1 MSIKTSEL
9 QQLQSILGT
18 DSLLADTA
26 AAGTGRLSLARAAE
40 FFGAELVKPANPVG
54 AALSNKAALSAQ
66 QTVEKA
72 AETWSSKEVAAA
84 ELPAYIDS
92 LPRLLTTN
100 LIITVSSGNVPGN
113 LAIKGFYGTGSL
125 TIQVAEGAEVVC
137 QGSVTALNCG
147 LYVDL
152 KGLKLYSANGIAANA
167 SIVTA
172 RNCSVNRT
180 ETENSSTGA
189 YACHGGALTLYDCA
203 LHGYTYALNAQSCG
217 IITAHNCTGSEN
229 IYGTMVVMG
238 GIVLLSGTTPDLMGG
253 NANTKGGGIIAKAN
267 GTLL

>member
-9 QQLQSILGT
+9 QQLQSILGA

-66 QTVEKA
+66 QTVEA
-72 AETWSSKEVAAA
+72 TAETWTSKEVEAA
-84 ELPAYIDS
+84 ELPAYINS
-92 LPRLLTTN
+92 LPRLQTTN
-100 LIITVSSGNVPGN
+100 LTITVRGGTIAGN
-113 LAIKGFYGTGSL
+113 LEVRGFYGPGAL
-125 TIQVAEGAEVVC
+125 IIQAKENEEVVC
-137 QGSVTALNCG
+137 QGRMRALNCG
-147 LYVDL
+147 LYVEL
-152 KGLKLYSANGIAANA
+152 KGLKLYSADGIAANA
-167 SIVTA
+167 SILTA
-172 RNCSVNRT
+172 INCSVNRT
-180 ETENSSTGA
+180 ESENSTTGA
-189 YACHGGALTLYDCA
+189 YACHGGALTLYNCA
-203 LHGYTYALNAQSCG
+203 LHGYTYALNAQICG

-229 IYGTMVVMG
+229 IYGTMVAMG

-253 NANTKGGGIIAKAN
+253 NANTKGGGIIAKVN